1 MTENPIIAKGSDGYY
16 HPASEDEIVDLV
28 LHAVS
33 NKLKIR
39 VRGASHS
46 TGWSIFTDPVD
57 GNPPNR
63 TLTRTPPA
71 SADLNLAMDNMIR
84 LEWIDLAQGIVE
96 AEAGIHLGHDPYNP
110 IGISTAANSLLQQL
124 FAKGWALNDLGG
136 ITHQTVSGFTA
147 TGSAGGSLIYDLDNV
162 VAYRVVDGT
171 GQASW
176 IERGDPLF
184 PAMQVHVGLMG
195 IVTKIRLKCNPTFTI
210 KGREV
215 TTKVD
220 LASCPID
227 LFGAGTA
234 GKPSL
239 RTFLEETPYSRILW
253 WPQKGAERVVIW
265 EATRTE
271 GTGGPGY
278 KPVPYE
284 EFAPTL
290 MGWIEQ
296 LAGSVFF
303 VLLGNDKPA
312 EIVPKLVVSFARF
325 RTCLTAMWTPTMGAG
340 PAAALAALVTAVLAF
355 LLAIPIVIFMVMPQ
369 LLTRLFPVALDILQP
384 LSKDAE
390 GTPFDDYYWS
400 SLPMDNS
407 ADDILLGT
415 EFTEIWVPLQY
426 TERCMD
432 LLNGMF
438 EAKGPAAIGTFST
451 EIYAAMPSTGW
462 LSPSYSDGTDEY
474 KDGVVRFDVFW
485 FRANAGEPN
494 LEGGFYQQYW
504 DLFRDAG
511 IPFRFHWGKFVP
523 GYDFEQWA
531 DHYRQSLP
539 RLGDFLA
546 ARQQRDPHDVFFT
559 TYWRQRLTGSA

>member
-1 MTENPIIAKGSDGYY
+1 
-16 HPASEDEIVDLV
+16 
-28 LHAVS
+28 
-33 NKLKIR
+33 
-39 VRGASHS
+39 
-46 TGWSIFTDPVD
+46 
-57 GNPPNR
+57 
-63 TLTRTPPA
+63 
-71 SADLNLAMDNMIR
+71 MDNMIR
-84 LEWIDLAQGIVE
+84 LEWIDLEQGIVE

-220 LASCPID
+220 PASCPID
-227 LFGAGTA
+227 LFGPGAS

-239 RTFLEETPYSRILW
+239 RQFLEQTPYSRILW

-278 KPVPYE
+278 KPIPYE

-290 MGWIEQ
+290 IGWIQQ

-355 LLAIPIVIFMVMPQ
+355 LLAIPIVIFMLMPQ
-369 LLTRLFPVALDILQP
+369 LLTKAVPGGARHPPAALQGRGGNAVRRLLLEQP
-384 LSKDAE
+384 
-390 GTPFDDYYWS
+390 
-400 SLPMDNS
+400 
-407 ADDILLGT
+407 ADGQFGRRHPARHRVHRNL
-415 EFTEIWVPLQY
+415 
-426 TERCMD
+426 
-432 LLNGMF
+432 
-438 EAKGPAAIGTFST
+438 GPAP
-451 EIYAAMPSTGW
+451 IYRT
-462 LSPSYSDGTDEY
+462 L
-474 KDGVVRFDVFW
+474 
-485 FRANAGEPN
+485 
-494 LEGGFYQQYW
+494 
-504 DLFRDAG
+504 
-511 IPFRFHWGKFVP
+511 H
-523 GYDFEQWA
+523 
-531 DHYRQSLP
+531 
-539 RLGDFLA
+539 
-546 ARQQRDPHDVFFT
+546 
-559 TYWRQRLTGSA
+559 GSAQRHVRGQGPGGDRYLLDRNLCRHAEHGMAEPLIFGRNGRI